1 MNNIIDFY
9 ELRNT
14 DNSFYNGKLSDFLS
28 LSESILIDLTKTS
41 SNINEEIAWIK
52 DNFQNKIFS
61 ITLHMENNLFG
72 SIMETAN
79 KELKLISKIN
89 DDLDKSTD
97 YIELLIDL
105 ERQFRR
111 LTDNEIESNID
122 ILSSNLERVAI

>member
-1 MNNIIDFY
+1 
-9 ELRNT
+9 
-14 DNSFYNGKLSDFLS
+14 
-28 LSESILIDLTKTS
+28 
-41 SNINEEIAWIK
+41 
-52 DNFQNKIFS
+52 
-61 ITLHMENNLFG
+61 
-72 SIMETAN
+72 METAN